1 MGLGALSR
9 ISPILVVMTLS
20 ADELQAR
27 LVAAGLQRH
36 VEALLGLAATSVR
49 LRPRPVEGEEL
60 PVGSTKLGG
69 RPDLAPFSS
78 WPSRA
83 GAPQSFVAQ
92 LNLADTAPLGSQ
104 RAVLPPAGLLV
115 FFYDTY
121 DTEQQAWGFDPAD
134 QGAWQINFIEPG
146 IPLVPTD
153 FPADLPEHGRYQEV
167 QLAGEHEVTYAPWES
182 FAVDQLGLSHDE
194 RFAYAEA
201 LEDREAVIHRLLG
214 HPDPVQGDMQL
225 ECQLA
230 SNGIY
235 CGNASGYHDPRVPAL
250 RPGAAHWRLLLQIDS
265 DDAAGMMWGDVG
277 RIYYWMHTEDLAA
290 RRFDRAWLIL
300 QCS

>member
-1 MGLGALSR
+1 LSR
-9 ISPILVVMTLS
+9 ISPILVAVTLS
-20 ADELQAR
+20 SDELQAR
-27 LVAAGLQRH
+27 LAAAGLQRH
-36 VEALLGLAATSVR
+36 VEALLRLAAPSVR

-69 RPDLAPFSS
+69 RPDLAPVSS

-92 LNLADTAPLGSQ
+92 LNLADAASLGSQ
-104 RAVLPPAGLLV
+104 RAVLPSAGLLV

-134 QGAWQINFIEPG
+134 RGAWQVDFIEPG
-146 IPLVPTD
+146 IPLVRTD

-182 FAVDQLGLSHDE
+182 FAVDQLGLSRDE

-201 LEDREAVIHRLLG
+201 FEDQEAVIHRLLG

-235 CGNASGYHDPRVPAL
+235 LRRRKRLPRSTRANALTWCGRLATAAADRL
-250 RPGAAHWRLLLQIDS
+250 RRRCRH
-265 DDAAGMMWGDVG
+265 DVG
-277 RIYYWMHTEDLAA
+277 SGVPPSGVGSRAA
-290 RRFDRAWLIL
+290 TR
-300 QCS
+300 

>member
-9 ISPILVVMTLS
+9 VSPILVVVTLS

-27 LVAAGLQRH
+27 LAAAGLQRH
-36 VEALLGLAATSVR
+36 VEALLGLAAPSVR

-92 LNLADTAPLGSQ
+92 LNLADTASLGSQ
-104 RAVLPPAGLLV
+104 RAVLPSAGLLV
-115 FFYDTY
+115 FFYDT
-121 DTEQQAWGFDPAD
+121 EQRAWGFDPAD
-134 QGAWQINFIEPG
+134 QGAWQVSFIEPG
-146 IPLVPTD
+146 LPLVRTD
-153 FPADLPEHGRYQEV
+153 FPANLPEHGRYQEV

-182 FAVDQLGLSHDE
+182 FAVDQLGLSRDE

-201 LEDREAVIHRLLG
+201 FGDREAVIHRLLG

-235 CGNASGYHDPRVPAL
+235 CGNASGYRDPRVPTL
-250 RPGAAHWRLLLQIDS
+250 RPGAAAWRLLLQIDS

-290 RRFDRAWLIL
+290 RRFDRAWLVL